1 MTLDFLKVPTTPIP
15 ARLRKIKIKAK
26 YVSQELDGHFGMIF
40 LRSRSLNTYLPP
52 NYEKNF

>member
-15 ARLRKIKIKAK
+15 ARLRKITIKAK